1 MMTKPTSLAK
11 YERIIIAVFFTIISI
26 LAFGD
31 VFNDYFEGVAIW
43 HLIVEIIVAIISF
56 FAVLYLINDLMI
68 LRKSLSNEKQISKD
82 LDNEAMKWRNI
93 SEKYIKGLSIEI
105 DDQLNRWDLT
115 EAEKDVAF
123 LLLKG
128 LSDKE
133 ISNVRKTSVKTVRT
147 QVNSIYSKTGITS
160 RSEFL
165 AFFLEDL
172 FLPIN

>member
-1 MMTKPTSLAK
+1 MTKPTSLAK

-68 LRKSLSNEKQISKD
+68 LKKSLSNEKQISKD

-115 EAEKDVAF
+115 EAEKGVAF

>member
-1 MMTKPTSLAK
+1 MMIKPTSLAK
-11 YERIIIAVFFTIISI
+11 YERIIIAAFFTIIFI

-31 VFNDYFEGVAIW
+31 VYNDYFEGVAIW
-43 HLIVEIIVAIISF
+43 HLVIEIIVAIISLL
-56 FAVLYLINDLMI
+56 AVLYLVNGLLL
-68 LRKSLSNEKQISKD
+68 LRKSLSKEKQISKD
-82 LDNEAMKWRNI
+82 LDFEALKWKKI

-105 DDQLNRWDLT
+105 DDQLNRWGLT
-115 EAEKDVAF
+115 EAEKGIAF

-133 ISNVRKTSVKTVRT
+133 ISSVRKTSVKTVRT
-147 QVNSIYSKTGITS
+147 QVNAIYSKTRITS

-172 FLPIN
+172 FLPVN